1 MKNEKKTLAKSAIL
15 ANGISPRN
23 QQNNQNRYQSPKINL
38 NTPQSRFN
46 RPKKEKVQRY
56 GYASDLP
63 GDVLLETLES
73 ILSPRVP
80 SFNHGFLDSFDHL
93 VAVHRQRLQSNSDID

>member
-1 MKNEKKTLAKSAIL
+1 MRMKKKTLAKNPIL

-23 QQNNQNRYQSPKINL
+23 QQNNQNRYQSPEINL
-38 NTPQSRFN
+38 NTPQSRFK

-63 GDVLLETLES
+63 GDALL
-73 ILSPRVP
+73 RVP
-80 SFNHGFLDSFDHL
+80 GDF
-93 VAVHRQRLQSNSDID
+93 RIDPITKST